1 MRTLTSLVI
10 ATATILGL
18 SAGGASAQ
26 AQKAD
31 TGKQVYDQWCAT
43 CHAAGPRNPGT
54 AALAA
59 KYNGKKPAALE
70 MRTDLT
76 PALVKFYVRNGVSV
90 MPSFRKTEITD
101 AELNALGA
109 YLATSAKKNGKR

>member
-1 MRTLTSLVI
+1 MRTLTSVFI
-10 ATATILGL
+10 ATAIFGF
-18 SAGGASAQ
+18 SAGAASAQ

-31 TGKQVYDQWCAT
+31 VGKAVFDKWCAT

-59 KYNGKKPAALE
+59 KYNGKKPAVLE
-70 MRTDLT
+70 MRTDLNPT
-76 PALVKFYVRNGVSV
+76 LVKFYVRNGVSV

-101 AELNALGA
+101 AELTALGA
-109 YLATSAKKNGKR
+109 YLATSAKKSAKK